1 MIPTSTDKKKTLV
14 HILIRWHPIQR
25 VFDSRK
31 ADPKFEVTDKEHV
44 LFKWQNFVFDI
55 FVVKEKKT
63 LENLVSYLILYLS
76 PMYQY
81 LAYLYFSKSIQDAP
95 QVFWFYL
102 LCVCFILKYLLMIE
116 ALLRSYDMSRVW

>member
-1 MIPTSTDKKKTLV
+1 MIPTSTDKKKTLA

-63 LENLVSYLILYLS
+63 LENLVTYLILYLS
-76 PMYQY
+76 SMYIWLTCTSQR
-81 LAYLYFSKSIQDAP
+81 ASKM
-95 QVFWFYL
+95 L
-102 LCVCFILKYLLMIE
+102 LKYFG
-116 ALLRSYDMSRVW
+116 STYSVCVSF